1 MSSHTAYVVFTVFSQ
16 MAVGALIAMVIAD
29 FIGKEKKFFE
39 TASWVIVPAV
49 IISLVAILSHEAR
62 PLLAM
67 MTMSANLGS
76 SWLSRESF
84 TLTIFAILA
93 VIYTCLWIFEP
104 EYGSFKRISETLHG
118 LIARIAKPF
127 VPFRKPIGIIVAL
140 FGIAFLVIS
149 AKAYMMLGLPAM
161 NHYTTPLFFIVT
173 ALLTGTM
180 LVAAVLSIKYLM
192 APKEYAEPLSS
203 YLGVAWKVVLGSVI
217 AGIIILAGYLQIL
230 KGPAVSH
237 GAGIAQKMTLMNILS
252 GEMTTVF
259 WLYVAIGFIVTVIL
273 VAAVAAFLKKDVSK
287 AAVLSILLFA
297 TVLIGELLG
306 RIVLFGANVPLG
318 EVIPGIEVFYSAIGT
333 IT

>member
-1 MSSHTAYVVFTVFSQ
+1 MSHTAYVVFTVFSQ
-16 MAVGALIAMVIAD
+16 MAVGALIAMLIAD
-29 FIGKEKKFFE
+29 FLGKDKKFFE

-84 TLTIFAILA
+84 MLTIFAVLA

-118 LIARIAKPF
+118 LIAKIAKPF
-127 VPFRKPIGIIVAL
+127 VPFRKPLGIISAL
-140 FGIAFLVIS
+140 VGIAFLYTS
-149 AKAYMMLGLPAM
+149 AKAYMLMGLPAM
-161 NHYTTPLFFIVT
+161 NHVTTLLFFIVT

-180 LVAAVLSIKYLM
+180 LVAAVLSIKYRM
-192 APKEYAEPLSS
+192 APKEYAEPLGA
-203 YLGVAWKVVLGSVI
+203 YLGVVWKVALGSVI
-217 AGIIILAGYLQIL
+217 AGIIVLAGYLQIL

-237 GAGIAQKMTLMNILS
+237 AAGIAQEMTLTNILS

-259 WLYVAIGFIVTVIL
+259 WLYVTIGFILTVIL
-273 VAAVAAFLKKDVSK
+273 IAAVAAFLKKDVSK
-287 AAVLSILLFA
+287 AAVLSIILFA
-297 TVLIGELLG
+297 SVLVGELLG
-306 RIVLFGANVPLG
+306 RLVFFGANVPLG
-318 EVIPGIEVFYSAIGT
+318 VVYNIYGIPPII
-333 IT
+333 